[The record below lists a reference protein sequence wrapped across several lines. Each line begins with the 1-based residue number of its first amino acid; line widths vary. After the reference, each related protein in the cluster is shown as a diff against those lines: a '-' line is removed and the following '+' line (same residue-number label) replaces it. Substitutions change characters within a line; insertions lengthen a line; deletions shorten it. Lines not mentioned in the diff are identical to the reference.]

1 MVTEKTQERPT
12 ELAKAAIKGASW
24 TYVAYYSGKF
34 IVLLSTIVLARLL
47 TKSDF
52 GIVGYA
58 LTIIGFLD
66 SVKDL
71 GINASLI
78 YHKDDKVVNTA
89 FWLNLITGTTLFVVI
104 WLIAPA
110 IGVFFNDSRAVDVTR
125 ILALNFPLAS
135 FGATHEALLI
145 RDLAFRR
152 KFIPEFLK
160 AIGKGAVS
168 ISLAY
173 AGLGPWS
180 LVAGQL
186 FGTIIAAFMFW
197 RIVSWRPAF
206 SFNFGFARS
215 LLNFGLS
222 MVALNIVSVFAQDV
236 DYLLIGRYLGA
247 DDLGIYTLAFR
258 IPELVIL
265 QFCATVAQ
273 VIFPIFTKIREDE
286 ETLRLGFLE
295 TTRYVA
301 LITAPISMGLA
312 LLAKPFVL
320 ALFGEKWL
328 EVAPVLQAIAIY
340 SFFLSL
346 GFNAGDV
353 YKAQGRPILLT
364 YISIL
369 QIVVLAPLM
378 FWAVTGPADIVVAGW
393 VQVFTA
399 FVTSV
404 VYLAVA
410 LRMLKVSFARLIE
423 ALKTPALPAL
433 GMVLVVW
440 GGLYVSVDWGIW
452 FQLTFNILAGGLA
465 YLLLLYVF
473 ERATVL
479 QALDLLGKIVRR
491 ENDGESEDSTRN

>member
-1 MVTEKTQERPT
+1 MIPSQDQGNNSDLVKT
-12 ELAKAAIKGASW
+12 AVKGAGW
-24 TYVAYYSGKF
+24 TYVAFYSGKF
-34 IVLLSTIVLARLL
+34 IVLLSTILLARLL

-52 GIVGYA
+52 GVVGYA

-78 YHKDDKVVNTA
+78 YHKEDRVVNTA
-89 FWLNLITGTTLFVVI
+89 FWLNILTGTTIFIVI
-104 WLIAPA
+104 WLLSPA
-110 IGVFFNDSRAVDVTR
+110 IGVFFNDERAVNVTR
-125 ILALNFPLAS
+125 VLALSFPLAS
-135 FGATHEALLI
+135 LGATHEALLI
-145 RDLAFRR
+145 RDLAFSR

-160 AIGKGAVS
+160 AISKGVVS

-173 AGLGPWS
+173 AGFGPWS
-180 LVAGQL
+180 LIAGQL
-186 FGTIIAAFMFW
+186 SGTLVAVVVLW
-197 RIVSWRPAF
+197 WIVGWRPAF
-206 SFNFGFARS
+206 SFNFTYARS

-222 MVALNIVSVFAQDV
+222 LVALNIVSVFAQDV

-247 DDLGIYTLAFR
+247 DSLGIYTLAFR

-295 TTRYVA
+295 TTRYIA
-301 LITAPISMGLA
+301 LITAPMGIGLA
-312 LLAKPFVL
+312 LLAKPLVL
-320 ALFGEKWL
+320 TLFGEKWA

-346 GFNAGDV
+346 GFNAGDI

-369 QIVVLAPLM
+369 QVLVLTPLM
-378 FWAVTGPADIVVAGW
+378 FWAVTGPSTIVAAGW
-393 VQVFTA
+393 VQVFVS
-399 FVTSV
+399 FVTSM

-410 LRMLKVSFARLIE
+410 LRILKVSFGRLFDV
-423 ALKTPALPAL
+423 LKTPIVPAV
-433 GMVLVVW
+433 GMSLVVLAVGYFSSEW
-440 GGLYVSVDWGIW
+440 RDWLQLVAGI
-452 FQLTFNILAGGLA
+452 TAGGVA
-465 YLLLLYVF
+465 YLSILYLTQ
-473 ERATVL
+473 RDISL
-479 QALDLLGKIVRR
+479 QAIDLIREIVLKRK
-491 ENDGESEDSTRN
+491 